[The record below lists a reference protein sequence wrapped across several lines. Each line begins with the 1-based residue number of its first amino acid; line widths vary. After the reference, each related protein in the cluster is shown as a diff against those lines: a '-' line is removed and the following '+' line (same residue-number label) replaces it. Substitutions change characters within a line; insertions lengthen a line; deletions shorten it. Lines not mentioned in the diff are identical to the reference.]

1 VIGYFIGQVQKEL
14 KGKGEIKM
22 ITEML
27 TKGLQK

>member
-1 VIGYFIGQVQKEL
+1 VQKEL